1 MPLARRLTAPVRLQ
15 TLPRMPLA
23 PLRMRLGRQLTRPLT
38 PLLRLRR
45 KLPPKR
51 RTRKTSA
58 DLIRTSRAGV
68 HASPGLSPP
77 AQSLPGF
84 RGTSGGQYP

>member
-15 TLPRMPLA
+15 TLPRTPLA

-38 PLLRLRR
+38 PLLRR

-58 DLIRTSRAGV
+58 DLSRPTRAGV
-68 HASPGLSPP
+68 PASPGLSPP

>member
-1 MPLARRLTAPVRLQ
+1 MPLARRLTAPVRPQ
-15 TLPRMPLA
+15 TLPRTPLA

-38 PLLRLRR
+38 PLLRR
-45 KLPPKR
+45 KLRPKR